1 MNCPFCKH
9 DDSRVV
15 DSRVVEDGLQIRRR
29 RECPECGQRFS
40 TQEMTILNII
50 KRSGVS
56 EPFSRNKVING
67 VRKACQGRPV
77 SEDDLARLA
86 SCVEET
92 LRRSGQ
98 ADIEAHEVGMAILA
112 PLKELD
118 AVAYLRFAS
127 VYRNFA
133 SLADFE
139 GEISLLRSFPPV
151 KAEAEISTNAATP
164 HSAATK

>member
-1 MNCPFCKH
+1 VNCPFCKH

-56 EPFSRNKVING
+56 EPFSRAKVING

-92 LRRSGQ
+92 LRKSGQ
-98 ADIEAHEVGMAILA
+98 SDIDAHEVGMAILA

-139 GEISLLRSFPPV
+139 GEISLLREFPP
-151 KAEAEISTNAATP
+151 AESSNTVSP